1 MGSAFRTAKFFA
13 LIQKAAG
20 NTDVFKLPLLLHIWH
35 LHFHDV
41 LFCHPRGSLSDL
53 VAVEAIAE
61 AIVEAIGV
69 TVNS

>member
-13 LIQKAAG
+13 LIQQAAG

-35 LHFHDV
+35 LYSHDV
-41 LFCHPRGSLSDL
+41 LLRHPRVSLLDL

-61 AIVEAIGV
+61 AIVETIGV

>member
-1 MGSAFRTAKFFA
+1 MGSAFRNAKFFA
-13 LIQKAAG
+13 LIQQAAG
-20 NTDVFKLPLLLHIWH
+20 NTDVFKSPLLLQYLT

-41 LFCHPRGSLSDL
+41 LFRQPRGSLSDL